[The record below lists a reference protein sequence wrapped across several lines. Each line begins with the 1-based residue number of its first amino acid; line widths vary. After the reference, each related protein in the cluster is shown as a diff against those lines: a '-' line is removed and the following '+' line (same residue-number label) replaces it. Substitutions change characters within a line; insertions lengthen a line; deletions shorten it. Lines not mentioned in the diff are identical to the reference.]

1 MILLLLYVNKCV
13 KIWRE
18 VMFVIVFMVIEK
30 LGEFVKVKKILFY
43 GMKYLNVFWLVL
55 IENVGYFWWFLIY
68 RY

>member
-1 MILLLLYVNKCV
+1 MLMNVMILLLLYVNKCV

-43 GMKYLNVFWLVL
+43 GMKYLNVF
-55 IENVGYFWWFLIY
+55 
-68 RY
+68 